1 MSLSPLNF
9 NSRPF
14 LPPLPAPVPGSTV
27 SPGGENL
34 TLGQQKTAV
43 SPSAPLPIIIPPQ
56 LKSTEVPELDPV
68 TRGELHLDPDGKDV
82 LLNLNMWQK
91 LNLKAHNSF
100 VDMPKQVYHG
110 LRGDEDFT
118 GTHLMNIAAIPYYMG
133 GGFLAASFAA
143 GGGNKLNVARQ
154 ASGVVLYY
162 LGTAAA
168 NAGIDAIVK
177 KQTGV
182 DLGSVYQSPDGD
194 IHKAFSSVNFARY
207 DLWSDG
213 DYAHIA
219 KKMKVPETIADSR
232 QEVRQRT
239 RRVISETDTDK
250 LILGNIL
257 AAIGAGYIA
266 HRIPWARLMPGNIK
280 NDLTQIWRNGA
291 KGHANETIAARI
303 AETGHLTAKIGSTL
317 AQFLVFGHKDEP
329 NPNLRKIVL
338 TTMLGLS
345 GLIAWRTVDSCKGGD
360 RTYKS
365 PELNRLGSGLQD
377 PNKTKKALGPPDRL
391 QDPEMQSLQR
401 QQGGILV

>member
-9 NSRPF
+9 NSRLF
-14 LPPLPAPVPGSTV
+14 SPPLPATLPGSTLPPADKN
-27 SPGGENL
+27 STWGPPAEP
-34 TLGQQKTAV
+34 
-43 SPSAPLPIIIPPQ
+43 PSASVPIILPPQ
-56 LKSTEVPELDPV
+56 LKSTQVPELDPV
-68 TRGELHLDPDGKDV
+68 TRGELHLDPDEKDV
-82 LLNLNMWQK
+82 LLNLTMRQK

-100 VDMPKQVYHG
+100 IDIPKQVYHG

-168 NAGIDAIVK
+168 NAGIDEIVK

-182 DLGSVYQSPDGD
+182 DLGSVYQSPDDD

-207 DLWSDG
+207 DLWSDD
-213 DYAHIA
+213 DYERIS
-219 KKMKVPETIADSR
+219 KKMKIPDTIADPR

-266 HRIPWARLMPGNIK
+266 HRIPWARLMPSNIK
-280 NDLTQIWRNGA
+280 KDLTQIWRSGA
-291 KGHANETIAARI
+291 TGQANETLAARI
-303 AETGHLTAKIGSTL
+303 VETGHLAAKIGLTL
-317 AQFLVFGHKDEP
+317 GQFIVFGHKDEP

-338 TTMLGLS
+338 TTLMSLS
-345 GLIAWRTVDSCKGGD
+345 GIIGWRTMESCSGSS

-365 PELNRLGSGLQD
+365 PELERLAPELQNSNPAKRSD
-377 PNKTKKALGPPDRL
+377 PPNRL
-391 QDPEMQSLQR
+391 QDPEMQSLQK